1 MESSNWLKK
10 NNWKNFYNYIED
22 IIDYFEILVNLLKIV
37 NNYKEKLENNIIIK
51 NNIFDFIIKLL
62 NLIIVYI

>member
-1 MESSNWLKK
+1 LESSNWLKK